1 VTLASDPIITSPP
14 ETIGQNQS
22 QLQPQIM
29 DSVTFGV
36 PRSRH
41 VMGDGLSIPWY
52 LSIAVLPIFL
62 DGLVVLAVH
71 TKEYLSE
78 SEAPRQHV
86 VPASLNVHLGRLCT
100 ECVAAYHIKPNVVHG
115 F

>member
-1 VTLASDPIITSPP
+1 
-14 ETIGQNQS
+14 
-22 QLQPQIM
+22 M

-52 LSIAVLPIFL
+52 LSIAVLPIL
-62 DGLVVLAVH
+62 LMDCCSSGSYQ
-71 TKEYLSE
+71 EYLSE

-86 VPASLNVHLGRLCT
+86 VSASLNLHLGRLCT
-100 ECVAAYHIKPNVVHG
+100 ECVAAYHIKLNVVHG